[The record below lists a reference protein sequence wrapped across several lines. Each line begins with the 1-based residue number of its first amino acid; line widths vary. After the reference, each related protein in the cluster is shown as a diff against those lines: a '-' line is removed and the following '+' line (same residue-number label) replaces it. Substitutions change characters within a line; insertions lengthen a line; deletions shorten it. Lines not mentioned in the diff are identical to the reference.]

1 MKRCCTCCLGRE
13 TTPPSYATERIP
25 CKAKA
30 PLLPG
35 RQTPSISPSA
45 AERCET
51 TMGQCTWCITTRS
64 RLGYK
69 SLSFAS
75 VQVMPSIALQNVKQI
90 ETSKSHNVLST
101 PHVLKFPRWVAR
113 RTRGT
118 AAFSPPVKDQE
129 HVGYEHYQMHHTLEI
144 VSRPRAKSE
153 QAHDQCQDQLLA
165 RGNQLVSVMKRGAAK
180 RQAAFAPRSAVG
192 QAPARSP
199 SWSRTQ

>member
-1 MKRCCTCCLGRE
+1 MQQSEFLVRRRPHCYQDVKPHLSR
-13 TTPPSYATERIP
+13 
-25 CKAKA
+25 
-30 PLLPG
+30 PLQLSDVKL
-35 RQTPSISPSA
+35 QWVK
-45 AERCET
+45 
-51 TMGQCTWCITTRS
+51 CTWCITTRS

-144 VSRPRAKSE
+144 VSRPRAKRE
-153 QAHDQCQDQLLA
+153 QAHDQRQDQLLT